1 MKYLSLLGS
10 TGSIGQNVLN
20 VVRHLG
26 PEKFQIVGLAA
37 KSNIDLLYQQ
47 ALEFKPKIIGVF
59 DPKQA
64 MILAK
69 KLPGVKIVASMEG
82 IQEVATYP
90 QVNLVV
96 NAIVGND
103 GLAPMLAALHA
114 HKDVALANKE
124 VLISAGE
131 LIMKVCKANGCNLIP
146 IDSEHSAIFQCL
158 QGAPIE
164 AVSRIILTASGGPF
178 RNFSKN
184 DLQQVTLEQ
193 ALNHPTWTMSSKI
206 TIDSSTLMNKGFEVI
221 EAHWLFGIPM
231 DKIDVIIHPQ
241 SIIHSMVEFIDNT
254 LLAQMGEP
262 NMITPIQYALTY
274 PEKHL
279 GKLSPFDFTRHNH
292 LQFFQPNYDLFSC
305 LRLAY
310 HAQKEGG
317 SFPCFLNAANEILVE
332 RFLNKKIKW
341 IEISNKLEQLLER
354 HQKQSVQSIEHIL
367 DVDRVARLEAQQI

>member
-193 ALNHPTWTMSSKI
+193 ALNHPTWTMGSKI

-274 PEKHL
+274 P
-279 GKLSPFDFTRHNH
+279 
-292 LQFFQPNYDLFSC
+292 
-305 LRLAY
+305 
-310 HAQKEGG
+310 
-317 SFPCFLNAANEILVE
+317 
-332 RFLNKKIKW
+332 
-341 IEISNKLEQLLER
+341 
-354 HQKQSVQSIEHIL
+354 
-367 DVDRVARLEAQQI
+367 